1 MVTEAY
7 KRYFSNLTFLTDD
20 TFNVLF
26 TDILKLDSGV
36 SLYEEVTDSRK
47 LYKFLENK
55 QHDYNYSSN
64 DKLDLV
70 FFDDAV
76 EQILRICRIL
86 RQPRGNAMLIGV
98 GGSGKQSLSKLS
110 SFIMRCERY
119 QIELV
124 KNYNSESF
132 RGDLQKIAKLAGGER
147 KPLTFIFTDVQIA
160 YESFLEDINNILN
173 TGEVPNL
180 FVKKEDYEEIYNLV
194 RPYAAKKKVQDS
206 PEPLW
211 NLFIGSIREN
221 MHIILCMSPVGEQLR
236 VRCRKFPSLINCCS
250 LDWFPNWPKEAL
262 IEVANKFIK
271 NIEMPDDKLKQSL
284 TEMCMQVSLDVTTLC
299 EKYSK

>member
-1 MVTEAY
+1 MKLFVHELRRVFADRMVKEDYVWFTGVVTEAY
-7 KRYFSNLTFLTDD
+7 KRYFSNLAFLTDE

-26 TDILKLDSGV
+26 TDIMKLDSG
-36 SLYEEVTDSRK
+36 SSIYEEVTDQRK
-47 LYKFLENK
+47 LYKLLDNK
-55 QHDYNYSSN
+55 QQDYNFSSS

-98 GGSGKQSLSKLS
+98 GGSGKQSLSKLA
-110 SFIMRCERY
+110 SFIMKSEKY

-124 KNYNSESF
+124 KNYNTEAF
-132 RGDLQKIAKLAGGER
+132 RGDLQKLAKMTGGER
-147 KPLTFIFTDVQIA
+147 QATSFIFTDVQIV

-180 FVKKEDYEEIYNLV
+180 FAKKEDIEEIYNLV
-194 RPYAAKKKVQDS
+194 RPHAAKKKVQDS

-211 NLFIGSIREN
+211 NLFIGGIREN
-221 MHIILCMSPVGEQLR
+221 LHIILCMSPVGEQLR
-236 VRCRKFPSLINCCS
+236 VRCRKFPSLVNCCS

-262 IEVANKFIK
+262 LEVANKFIK
-271 NIEMPDDKLKQSL
+271 DIELPD
-284 TEMCMQVSLDVTTLC
+284 
-299 EKYSK
+299 

>member
-1 MVTEAY
+1 
-7 KRYFSNLTFLTDD
+7 
-20 TFNVLF
+20 VLF

-47 LYKFLENK
+47 LYKLLENK

-124 KNYNSESF
+124 KNYNAESF
-132 RGDLQKIAKLAGGER
+132 RGDLQKIAKLAGG
-147 KPLTFIFTDVQIA
+147 
-160 YESFLEDINNILN
+160 
-173 TGEVPNL
+173 
-180 FVKKEDYEEIYNLV
+180 
-194 RPYAAKKKVQDS
+194 
-206 PEPLW
+206 
-211 NLFIGSIREN
+211 
-221 MHIILCMSPVGEQLR
+221 
-236 VRCRKFPSLINCCS
+236 
-250 LDWFPNWPKEAL
+250 
-262 IEVANKFIK
+262 
-271 NIEMPDDKLKQSL
+271 
-284 TEMCMQVSLDVTTLC
+284 
-299 EKYSK
+299 

>member
-1 MVTEAY
+1 VKIFVHELRRVFADRMIKEDYNWFRGVVTEAY
-7 KRYFSNLTFLTDD
+7 KRYFSNLSFLTDD

-47 LYKFLENK
+47 LYKLLENK

-124 KNYNSESF
+124 KNYNAESF
-132 RGDLQKIAKLAGGER
+132 RGDLQKIAKMAGGER
-147 KPLTFIFTDVQIA
+147 KPLSFIFTDVQIA
-160 YESFLEDINNILN
+160 YESFL
-173 TGEVPNL
+173 
-180 FVKKEDYEEIYNLV
+180 
-194 RPYAAKKKVQDS
+194 
-206 PEPLW
+206 
-211 NLFIGSIREN
+211 
-221 MHIILCMSPVGEQLR
+221 
-236 VRCRKFPSLINCCS
+236 
-250 LDWFPNWPKEAL
+250 
-262 IEVANKFIK
+262 
-271 NIEMPDDKLKQSL
+271 
-284 TEMCMQVSLDVTTLC
+284 
-299 EKYSK
+299 